1 MLSREA
7 IEQEA
12 SADVSWVP
20 VTKEDVARAAQSLR
34 SGWISPAVNA
44 QSCIRAEVELAAI
57 VRLQAAAILKL
68 GNKLDVFE
76 GSALAAAIAAAPLH
90 EITGYYYFDPDE
102 LLAHAVA
109 YEATRRIEANLSAR
123 EVMWRWARQTQADSG
138 FWFSGGDR
146 MESQ

>member
-20 VTKEDVARAAQSLR
+20 VTKEDVARAARTLR
-34 SGWISPAVNA
+34 SAWMSTAVNA
-44 QSCIRAEVELAAI
+44 QSCIRTEVELAAI

-76 GSALAAAIAAAPLH
+76 SSTIAAAIAAAPLR

-102 LLAHAVA
+102 LLAYAVA
-109 YEATRRIEANLSAR
+109 YEAMRRIEASLSAR
-123 EVMWRWARQTQADSG
+123 EVMWRWVRRIQAGPG
-138 FWFSGGDR
+138 FWLSGGDR
-146 MESQ
+146 MPSQ